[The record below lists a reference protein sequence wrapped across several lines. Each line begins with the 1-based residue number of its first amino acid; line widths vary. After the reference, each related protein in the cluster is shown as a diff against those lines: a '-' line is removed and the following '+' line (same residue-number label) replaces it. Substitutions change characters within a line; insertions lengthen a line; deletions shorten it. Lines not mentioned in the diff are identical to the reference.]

1 MGNSAE
7 SLTRRQWRLLT
18 GIAALPEGASYAA
31 LERNPDIRSLV
42 QSDLVVFENTR
53 PGVGEVRLT
62 FLGRSAEVAPEF
74 GTTC

>member
-1 MGNSAE
+1 MYGQFGGIPHPTSVA
-7 SLTRRQWRLLT
+7 LLT

-31 LERNPDIRSLV
+31 LERNPDICSLV

-62 FLGRSAEVAPEF
+62 FLVRS
-74 GTTC
+74 C